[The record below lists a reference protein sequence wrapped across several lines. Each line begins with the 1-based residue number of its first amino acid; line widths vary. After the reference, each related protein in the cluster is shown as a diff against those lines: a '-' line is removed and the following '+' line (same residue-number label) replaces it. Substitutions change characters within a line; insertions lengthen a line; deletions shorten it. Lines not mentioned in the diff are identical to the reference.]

1 MSILKVTDCNRVDSE
16 LHVQLFSQRGTYPIV
31 PMVSP
36 WKKDSEISEDICLL
50 FDKLYL
56 QRCGRYFGNEMI
68 GSNGNG

>member
-56 QRCGRYFGNEMI
+56 
-68 GSNGNG
+68 